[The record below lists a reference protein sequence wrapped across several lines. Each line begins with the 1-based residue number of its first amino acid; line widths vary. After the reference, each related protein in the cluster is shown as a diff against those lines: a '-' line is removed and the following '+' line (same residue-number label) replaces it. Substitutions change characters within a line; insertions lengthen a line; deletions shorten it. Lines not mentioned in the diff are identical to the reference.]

1 MIFPTIAVPHAH
13 LQRIE
18 PVEHYG
24 KVQDATT
31 SAWAPCGLLAV
42 KPLVSTRVP
51 ANRNLRQF
59 IHHCAQGKPYA
70 ACAVGHGR
78 PGGDNAGK
86 GKSTWG
92 TPVESLHAT
101 RESPIFSPARP
112 LRRHRVAVA
121 PSPEP
126 PKAAAP
132 AEPDQPALN
141 LVGTIFGSGE
151 GYAGFLDTTTHG
163 IVRPKTSKGEHG
175 WILRS
180 VTDREAVLEKNYRT
194 VVVRLPTI
202 TGDRQ

>member
-1 MIFPTIAVPHAH
+1 MDDP
-13 LQRIE
+13 
-18 PVEHYG
+18 
-24 KVQDATT
+24 
-31 SAWAPCGLLAV
+31 
-42 KPLVSTRVP
+42 
-51 ANRNLRQF
+51 
-59 IHHCAQGKPYA
+59 
-70 ACAVGHGR
+70 
-78 PGGDNAGK
+78 GDNAGK
-86 GKSTWG
+86 GKSTLG
-92 TPVESLHAT
+92 NPVDSTACDTRKPDLFAIPPPPTP
-101 RESPIFSPARP
+101 PI
-112 LRRHRVAVA
+112 AVA

-132 AEPDQPALN
+132 PEPDQPALN

-163 IVRPKTSKGEHG
+163 IVRLKTSKGEHG